1 VSRTSASPPA
11 TPFPHGLLF
20 RQEERETRRKLI
32 EADRLDCVPGLGL
45 NLFFN
50 SPMEA
55 NVVICGA
62 SKPT

>member
-1 VSRTSASPPA
+1 VSRTSASPSA

-32 EADRLDCVPGLGL
+32 EADRLDGVLGLGP

-50 SPMEA
+50 SPIEA
-55 NVVICGA
+55 CVVICRA